1 MAGLEPSLRD
11 KCFLR
16 QTGNWKWTA
25 LHSAVNAGNNHAVR
39 VILTHVSPSVRAGLL
54 RKEDDWERNILHIAA
69 DRKRYSTLELLLDLL
84 SDGEKNELLMMRD
97 CRHRSPL
104 HIIAY
109 HSCADVATTI
119 LSTLNPERR
128 NKLVLAKDGM
138 EHTMLHIAAA
148 REGGGEV
155 VEMLLDLVDEETRER
170 LLLSKNIWRRTAVH
184 VAADA
189 NKIDIMNLIL
199 EKAPDKVKEFQDG
212 GERAMELTTSVRYQ
226 LTVALD
232 HRSKTAYDLAVVEW
246 RKKFDE
252 LECWMQAND
261 MLKDLPAETKDKFLL
276 HKRGPHGKTALY
288 VAVDQQR
295 QEVTKCILKA
305 VSKTKRKE
313 LLTIVGMWKRTVL
326 HNTLETS
333 SYDMTKMLND
343 LTDDEEWEHLL
354 FAPDWWERT
363 ALHVAAMKGN
373 MDIMRLILESVSGY
387 LRDLLLFS
395 TDIFKRTAL
404 HGAKSRDVARILISS
419 CSRHRAQRFIKACDR
434 NGRTAADIAAWWS
447 RRDVLKGIFE
457 HCSKATCK
465 FLFEHEDVDGRGL
478 MHWAAAVMR
487 EGALQYLLSY
497 ILDTDLPLFEVLRS
511 GKGEESVIHILV
523 VSQKLS
529 ILSDIL
535 KMLSIEQRKVLLR
548 HTNTQGYSP
557 FHMALVPAND
567 FHGNF
572 HRFIKPLDDVLNLLP
587 PRIVRHVNSEVVNV
601 LHFLI
606 NEHPVQLTGTVVFL
620 NRSVLSNQSLLQ
632 LRNYQWDSTDLIPK
646 VVTRDIQPLLLYDFE
661 LIMTVVLNSADQ
673 STRNIKTFWFL
684 RYLSQRLGV
693 VPPGDAG

>member
-252 LECWMQAND
+252 LDCGKQAND

-276 HKRGPHGKTALY
+276 HKRGPHGKTALN

-295 QEVTKCILKA
+295 LEVTECIIKA
-305 VSKTKRKE
+305 VRKNNRKE
-313 LLTIVGMWKRTVL
+313 LLTTVGMWKHTVL
-326 HNTLETS
+326 HNALEMS
-333 SYDMTKMLND
+333 GYAMTRMMKD
-343 LTDDEEWEHLL
+343 LTDDEEWELLL

-363 ALHVAAMKGN
+363 ALHLAAIKGN
-373 MDIMRLILESVSGY
+373 MDIMRLILESVSGD
-387 LRDLLLFS
+387 LRDRLLFS
-395 TDIFKRTAL
+395 TDIFERTAL
-404 HGAKSRDVARILISS
+404 HSAKNCHMAKILISS
-419 CSRHRAQRFIKACDR
+419 CSHHRAQDLIKACDR

-447 RRDVLKGIFE
+447 RKDVLKGIFE
-457 HCSKATCK
+457 HSSKATRT
-465 FLFEHEDVDGRGL
+465 FLFKHRDLDGRGL
-478 MHWAAAVMR
+478 MHWAAAVMHP
-487 EGALQYLLSY
+487 GALEYLLDTFS
-497 ILDTDLPLFEVLRS
+497 TDLPLFKVLR
-511 GKGEESVIHILV
+511 GGEGEESVIHVLV
-523 VSQKLS
+523 ISQKLS
-529 ILSDIL
+529 PLSDIL
-535 KMLSIEQRKVLLR
+535 KMLSIPQRKALLR
-548 HTNTQGYSP
+548 SPNAFGYSP
-557 FHMALVPAND
+557 FHMALVPADD
-567 FHGNF
+567 FYGNY

-587 PRIVRHVNSEVVNV
+587 PQIGSHVNNKVVNV

-606 NEHPVQLTGTVVFL
+606 NEYPVQLTGTVVFL